1 MFLNLQ
7 ERRDINEQLTLKHT
21 NSFVFMKVE
30 VRRKKGFNFFTS
42 LLHFSKTFSP
52 RILMITVK
60 CSTAWVISG
69 LARMCMDHYLHL
81 TRYLCTPED
90 HTHAGP
96 GGGAKVC
103 FNNMSNT
110 REEDPEQVWWAC
122 SILNLFPVQRIFF
135 LFDFLRLKSPLTYGR
150 GLTPYW
156 YSSITLIQVL
166 RYLYVTEISITCV
179 ALAGKVQCAEMEWE
193 TFKAALLQ
201 QALWNTDSHK
211 WKHLCGSLMNVGA
224 LKANKNGPNVNVNH
238 LKIKLFPLSF

>member
-42 LLHFSKTFSP
+42 LLYFSKTFSP

-81 TRYLCTPED
+81 TRHLCTPED

-103 FNNMSNT
+103 FNSMSNT
-110 REEDPEQVWWAC
+110 REEDPEQV
-122 SILNLFPVQRIFF
+122 
-135 LFDFLRLKSPLTYGR
+135 
-150 GLTPYW
+150 
-156 YSSITLIQVL
+156 
-166 RYLYVTEISITCV
+166 
-179 ALAGKVQCAEMEWE
+179 
-193 TFKAALLQ
+193 
-201 QALWNTDSHK
+201 
-211 WKHLCGSLMNVGA
+211 
-224 LKANKNGPNVNVNH
+224 
-238 LKIKLFPLSF
+238 